1 MYFNFDDAILPH
13 TIWLY
18 FLYILINFY
27 MHMVYAS
34 ATKVIDIVQRLVQFC
49 GKDVYTHPPR
59 LCFISR
65 RYIIHSAFLTQLI
78 NKYLR

>member
-1 MYFNFDDAILPH
+1 
-13 TIWLY
+13 
-18 FLYILINFY
+18 

-34 ATKVIDIVQRLVQFC
+34 ATEVIDIFQRLVQFC

-65 RYIIHSAFLTQLI
+65 RYIIHSVLLTHFI